1 MQAHKLFLLGIL
13 LLATGLLVGCGKA
26 QDTSGSPTVGSGSGS
41 SSANPDPSP
50 QPSVGIP
57 DQNSMSLSVSEYN
70 VDCLNIDG
78 VTSDITIRLADQLNN
93 NTTIPDG
100 TIVYFAAEG
109 GAIDAQ
115 CETAKGAC
123 TVTWTCQDY
132 RPPDGRVTV
141 LAWTLGTESFN
152 DNNSNGF
159 FDTGDSMVVETDRG
173 EPFIDKDEDGVRD
186 TDEEFVN
193 YPNPGL
199 NTGGTYDVADGL
211 YSGVNCAYPG
221 KCAANQSIFIYR
233 QTVLVMSDGDSLANI
248 FLVEDNGTE
257 FQTYTGGTPIDLD
270 NGGAGFVTLLFLVTD
285 SNGNPLPVGSTV
297 SFSTAAGEITSQTSI
312 AVPNTNVFAG
322 VTSPWPYSASP
333 LVFGVR
339 IQESPDNPM
348 AENGDLKVTVTV
360 DNVVTEGF
368 LPLFD
373 PAN

>member
-13 LLATGLLVGCGKA
+13 FLATGLSGCGEA
-26 QDTSGSPTVGSGSGS
+26 DDSGSQTIGSGTGS
-41 SSANPDPSP
+41 STANPDPSP

-70 VDCLNIDG
+70 VNCLNVDG

-109 GAIDAQ
+109 GAIDSQ
-115 CETAKGAC
+115 CETVNGTC
-123 TVTWTCQDY
+123 TVTWTCQDV
-132 RPPDGRVTV
+132 RPPNGRVTL

-159 FDTGDSMVVETDRG
+159 FDTGDTMVVETDRG

-186 TDEEFVN
+186 TNEEFVN

-199 NTGGTYDVADGL
+199 NTGGTYTAADGL

-221 KCAANQSIFIYR
+221 LCAANQSIFIYR
-233 QTVLVMSDGDSLANI
+233 QTVLIMSAGDSLANI
-248 FLVEDNGTE
+248 FLVEDNGSE
-257 FQTYTGGTPIDLD
+257 YQTYTGGTPIDLD
-270 NGGAGFVTLLFLVTD
+270 NGGAGSVTLLFLVTD
-285 SNGNPLPVGSTV
+285 ANGNPLPVGSTV
-297 SFSTAAGEITSQTSI
+297 GFNADVGEIVTQTSSS
-312 AVPNTNVFAG
+312 VPNTNVPAG
-322 VTSPWPYSASP
+322 VTSPWPYSVSP
-333 LVFGVR
+333 LVFSVR
-339 IQESPDNPM
+339 IKESPDNTM
-348 AENGDLKVTVTV
+348 SESGDLKITVTV
-360 DNVVTEGF
+360 DDLITEGF